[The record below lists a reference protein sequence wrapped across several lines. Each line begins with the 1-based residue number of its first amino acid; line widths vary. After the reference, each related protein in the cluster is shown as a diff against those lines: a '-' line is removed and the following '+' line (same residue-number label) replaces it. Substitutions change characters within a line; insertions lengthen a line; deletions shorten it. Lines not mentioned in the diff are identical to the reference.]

1 MLVAAVAAVGLGVD
15 LLLGEAGLPVQ
26 ILAEGLVRDGL
37 ARGLA
42 LVVAVVQLLGE
53 PEGQVHGGLLELG
66 LAVVPEVDDAEGQ
79 GKEEVE
85 GARQVRRLQLEREV
99 AEQREGGEDEGDQG
113 SAEGRVP
120 HVPARLQ

>member
-85 GARQVRRLQLEREV
+85 GARQIRRLQLEREV

>member
-85 GARQVRRLQLEREV
+85 GARQIRRLQLEREV
-99 AEQREGGEDEGDQG
+99 AEQREGGEDEGDEG

>member
-99 AEQREGGEDEGDQG
+99 AEQREGGEDEGDEG